1 MAALSAVSAAAGSG
15 ERIVSADGAVTEI
28 IYALGAGQRLIGVD
42 TTSQYP
48 PETQQLASV
57 GYKRQLSAEGI
68 LSLNP
73 TLVLITKDAGP
84 PEMLEQLRAVG
95 TPLQMIPSEPTSAG
109 LEDKVSAVAAVLDMP
124 GQGQVLIEN
133 IRADLAKAQQVL
145 SGLGQRPRVLFLLN
159 IGEGSDMSGGRNTTA
174 DSMIE
179 LAGGRNVM
187 HDAFEGYKPL
197 TAEAVVAAAPEVIL
211 LTERNL
217 QLLQGEEGVLQRAGL
232 AITPAGKN
240 KRIIAMDGLYL
251 LGFGPRT
258 GKAVVELSHRLH
270 DPAD

>member
-1 MAALSAVSAAAGSG
+1 
-15 ERIVSADGAVTEI
+15 
-28 IYALGAGQRLIGVD
+28 
-42 TTSQYP
+42 
-48 PETQQLASV
+48 
-57 GYKRQLSAEGI
+57 
-68 LSLNP
+68 
-73 TLVLITKDAGP
+73 
-84 PEMLEQLRAVG
+84 
-95 TPLQMIPSEPTSAG
+95 
-109 LEDKVSAVAAVLDMP
+109 MP
-124 GQGQVLIEN
+124 GQGRVLIEN

-145 SGLGQRPRVLFLLN
+145 SGIGQRPRVLFSLN